1 MKEQK
6 VKIQL
11 DDDTRSVIDIVNR
24 SLSSAGVDAKFQYVG
39 TEDDECFVYKLTTKT
54 PNVS

>member
-6 VKIQL
+6 VKIQF